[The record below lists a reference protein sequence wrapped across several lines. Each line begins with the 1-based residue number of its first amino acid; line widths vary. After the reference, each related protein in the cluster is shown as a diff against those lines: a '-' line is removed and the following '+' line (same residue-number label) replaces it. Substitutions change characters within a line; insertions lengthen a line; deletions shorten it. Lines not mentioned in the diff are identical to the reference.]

1 MKIYLI
7 IPSFNEGQR
16 LAKTL
21 KETKKFIAEKNTIVV
36 DDGSRTPETLP
47 KGSQTILIRHEL
59 NLGKGEAMKTGAKY
73 AFNNGANAI
82 IYIDAD
88 LQHNPKYL
96 PKFKKLLKDND
107 LVFASRVPTLGA
119 PLVRLLGNKFASI
132 YINILFGIYISDLL
146 SGYRALNKKAYQLLK
161 WTSPRYGV
169 ETEMVARL
177 GKYKHKLN
185 WVEFPVETI
194 YVNKYKGVTIID
206 AIKILFNSI
215 WWKLS

>member
-1 MKIYLI
+1 MNIFLI
-7 IPSFNEGQR
+7 IPSFNEGKR

-21 KETKKFIAEKNTIVV
+21 KETKQYIAEKDTIVV

-47 KGSQTILIRHEL
+47 KGSKATLIRHQI

-96 PKFKKLLKDND
+96 PKFKKLLKTND
-107 LVFASRVPTLGA
+107 LVFASRVPSLKA

-132 YINILFGIYISDLL
+132 YINILFGVYVSDLL

-177 GKYKHKLN
+177 GKNKSKLS
-185 WVEFPVETI
+185 WAEFPIETI

>member
-1 MKIYLI
+1 MKIFLI

-16 LAKTL
+16 LVKTL
-21 KETKKFIAEKNTIVV
+21 RETKKYIAEKNTIVV

-47 KGSQTILIRHEL
+47 VGSKAILVRHEI

-73 AFNNGANAI
+73 AFNNRADAV

-96 PKFKKLLKDND
+96 PKFKKLLKTND

-161 WTSPRYGV
+161 WESPRYGV

-177 GKYKHKLN
+177 GQNKNKLK
-185 WVEFPVETI
+185 WAEFPIETI

-206 AIKILFNSI
+206 AIKILTKSI

>member
-1 MKIYLI
+1 MIYLI
-7 IPSFNEGQR
+7 IPSFNEGNR
-16 LAKTL
+16 LIKTIRESAKY
-21 KETKKFIAEKNTIVV
+21 IAEKNIIVV

-47 KGSQTILIRHEL
+47 KGSKATLIRHDL

-73 AFNNGANAI
+73 AFSGGADAI
-82 IYIDAD
+82 IFIDAD

-96 PKFKKLLKDND
+96 PKFKELLKTND
-107 LVFASRVPTLGA
+107 LVFASRRPSLNA
-119 PLVRLLGNKFASI
+119 PLVRLLGNKLASI
-132 YINILFGIYISDLL
+132 YINILFGIYVSDLL
-146 SGYRALNKKAYQLLK
+146 SGYRALNKKTFKLLN

-177 GKYKHKLN
+177 GKHKHKLK
-185 WVEFPVETI
+185 WAEFPIETI

-206 AIKILFNSI
+206 AIKILTNSI